1 MSVSGFRT
9 TTPLFPAPAPRRKY
23 PLEIK
28 AGRLF
33 RDGETNLVK
42 PDDKK
47 GLVYMDQGDDGL
59 MHFYWKDRKTGTV
72 ELVTIL
78 AIITIRNVEFA
89 SAYYFYLPNIDM
101 SRISSSFLG
110 NASSSECHN
119 ENYFFW
125 AQNAKDDKDE
135 ENLAKVNR
143 LINDPQSALAENR
156 QQSSGSSSMPGTFRP
171 MDDFSSLGM
180 DQDQLFQILQQHGA
194 FGGLNI
200 PATTPATEPQSSTN
214 ILPEEHLTTPA
225 SEQAGMTSE
234 QLGSL
239 RNILSRIQ
247 VPDLNLAD
255 ILTPSAIEP
264 LLNNPEIAAALFP
277 EIPQNIERTP
287 EELREVMRSPQF
299 HQALQTLSV
308 ALQSGELGPLLSQL
322 GLDPSAGNGVE
333 AFLRAIQEQVQGQQ
347 GEGSERSRDN
357 NTDQDYPET
366 DRMDED

>member
-1 MSVSGFRT
+1 MSASGFRT
-9 TTPLFPAPAPRRKY
+9 ATPLFPAPAPRRKY

-33 RDGETNLVK
+33 RDGETNWVK
-42 PDDKK
+42 PDEKK
-47 GLVYMDQGDDGL
+47 GLVYMDQGEDGL
-59 MHFYWKDRKTGTV
+59 MHFYWKDRKTGAV
-72 ELVTIL
+72 ELDLIVIPEEC
-78 AIITIRNVEFA
+78 EFVRV
-89 SAYYFYLPNIDM
+89 PQCTTG
-101 SRISSSFLG
+101 RVFLLTFKS
-110 NASSSECHN
+110 NK

-135 ENLAKVNR
+135 ENLARVNR
-143 LINDPQSALAENR
+143 LINDPQGALAENR
-156 QQSSGSSSMPGTFRP
+156 QQSSSSSAMPGSFRP
-171 MDDFSSLGM
+171 MDEFSGLGM

-200 PATTPATEPQSSTN
+200 PATTTATEPQPSTN
-214 ILPEEHLTTPA
+214 ILSEEHLTTPA

-247 VPDLNLAD
+247 VPEGDHQPDLNLAD

-264 LLNNPEIAAALFP
+264 LLNNPEIASVLFP

-333 AFLRAIQEQVQGQQ
+333 AFLRAIQEQVQGQ

-357 NTDQDYPET
+357 NTDQDYPEG